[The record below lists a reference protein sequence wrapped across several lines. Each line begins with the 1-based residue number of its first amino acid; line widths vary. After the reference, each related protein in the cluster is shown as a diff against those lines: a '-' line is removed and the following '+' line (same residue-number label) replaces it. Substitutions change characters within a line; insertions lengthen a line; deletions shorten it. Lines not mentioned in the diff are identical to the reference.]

1 MGKTNIFVSFAPEDK
16 KDGMMLGDQCRN
28 PFSTFAVIGASAE
41 PQGNDDWESQT
52 RERIKQARVV
62 VMVVGKNTANAGNV
76 IWEVKVAR
84 EEGIPVLGVYTD
96 KAYEENV
103 PATFGS
109 GPVIEWNWEHVY
121 NTIIRLTNSAPG
133 RKSFV

>member
-16 KDGMMLGDQCRN
+16 KDGMMLSDQCRN
-28 PFSTFAVIGASAE
+28 PFSTFAVIGVSEE
-41 PQGNDDWESQT
+41 PQGRDNWESQT
-52 RERIKQARVV
+52 RERIKQARIV
-62 VMVVGKNTANAGNV
+62 VMMIGKNTAQAANV
-76 IWEVKVAR
+76 IWEVKTAR
-84 EEGIPVLGVYTD
+84 EEAIPILGVYID

-109 GPVIEWNWEHVY
+109 GPVVEWNLEHVY

-133 RKSFV
+133 RRGFA

>member
-16 KDGMMLGDQCRN
+16 KDGMMLSDQCRN
-28 PFSTFAVIGASAE
+28 PFSTFAVIGVSEE
-41 PQGNDDWESQT
+41 PQGRDNWESQT
-52 RERIKQARVV
+52 RERIKQARIV
-62 VMVVGKNTANAGNV
+62 VMMIGKNTAQAANV
-76 IWEVKVAR
+76 IWEVKTAR
-84 EEGIPVLGVYTD
+84 EEAIPILGVYID

-109 GPVIEWNWEHVY
+109 GPVVEWNWEHVY

-133 RKSFV
+133 RRGFA

>member
-16 KDGMMLGDQCRN
+16 KDGMMLTDQCRN
-28 PFSTFAVIGASAE
+28 PFSTFAVIGVSEA
-41 PQGNDDWESQT
+41 PQGGAEWEAQT
-52 RERIKQARVV
+52 RERIKQAGIV
-62 VMVVGKNTANAGNV
+62 VMVVGKNTAQAANV
-76 IWEVKVAR
+76 IWEVKAAR

-121 NTIIRLTNSAPG
+121 NTIIRITNSAPV
-133 RKSFV
+133 RRSFS